1 MKVQIKKALKVFAVC
16 FLSLKQ
22 LANGQIMYYF
32 LQLPIMQRQ
41 RLGLKPHVRA
51 LSAFAFAGTTV
62 RGCCHTNEPNDVTLL
77 QFYSLAYFFLAIMI

>member
-32 LQLPIMQRQ
+32 VQLPIMQRGRTCAHYLPLLLLVQ
-41 RLGLKPHVRA
+41 QLGAAAIL
-51 LSAFAFAGTTV
+51 
-62 RGCCHTNEPNDVTLL
+62 TNLMTSHCFNSIP
-77 QFYSLAYFFLAIMI
+77 